1 VWAQVKHWVLGPIA
15 GAQLLSRIR
24 RDGGMAFPS
33 DPPLSHGSGADPD
46 RVLLIGGMVVG
57 GAGVASHDLALG
69 GRLAR
74 RLATRTGRGADVE
87 TRSTSRYDTAAAAA
101 MLRAEN
107 LERYDVVLIVLGV
120 RELLLPR
127 PVRVWRRDLRV
138 LFGAIAESVP
148 ASLPVLLVGVAS
160 FARDVDVPRYV
171 VDWLDDT
178 VETFNAE
185 TRRLCEETGLAEF
198 VPFDP
203 ERIAIGTGRDASL
216 VYESWA
222 VALAPALDRV
232 LALAQPA
239 HRLDDV
245 PHDEERLRAIAGL
258 GVLEGEPDPR
268 LDQIVQMA
276 RGMLGMSAALTIL
289 DDQNVHVLAAS
300 GVRSDAVV
308 PREDTFSELA
318 IGSSGAL
325 VVPDA
330 QADPQYRHVIQNP
343 GRDPVRF
350 FAGYPLEAP
359 GGERIG
365 TLCVVDQVPHEFS
378 AEETSLL
385 RDLALRAQA
394 VLWETVGAR

>member
-1 VWAQVKHWVLGPIA
+1 VWTQVKHWVLGPIA
-15 GAQLLSRIR
+15 GAWLMSRIR
-24 RDGGMAFPS
+24 HDAALTFPS
-33 DPPLSHGSGADPD
+33 DPPLSHGSGPDPD

-57 GAGVASHDLALG
+57 GAGVASFDLALG

-74 RLATRTGRGADVE
+74 RLAARTGRGADVE
-87 TRSTSRYDTAAAAA
+87 TRSTPRYDTTVAAGL
-101 MLRAEN
+101 LRAEN
-107 LERYDVVLIVLGV
+107 LDRYDVVVIVLGV

-127 PVRVWRRDLRV
+127 PVRRWRRNLRT
-138 LFGAIAESVP
+138 LFGTIAESVP
-148 ASLPVLLVGVAS
+148 ATLPVLLVGVAP
-160 FARDVDVPRYV
+160 FARDVDVPRFV
-171 VDWLDDT
+171 VRWLEDT
-178 VETFNAE
+178 VDAFNAE
-185 TRRLCEETGLAEF
+185 TRRWSESTALAQF

-203 ERIAIGTGRDASL
+203 ARVAIGSGRDASL

-222 VALAPALDRV
+222 IALAPALDRV
-232 LALAQPA
+232 LALAQPSQRSE
-239 HRLDDV
+239 HVSRDD
-245 PHDEERLRAIAGL
+245 ERKRAIAGL
-258 GVLEGEPDPR
+258 GVLQGPPDPR

-289 DDQNVHVLAAS
+289 DDRNVHVLAAS
-300 GVRSDAVV
+300 GVRADAVV
-308 PREDTFSELA
+308 PREDTFSERA
-318 IGSSGAL
+318 IGSAGAL

-330 QADPQYRHVIQNP
+330 EAEPGYRDVILNP

-378 AEETSLL
+378 AEETTLL

-394 VLWETVGAR
+394 VLWETVRAG

>member
-1 VWAQVKHWVLGPIA
+1 MNAIVHWVLGPIA
-15 GAQLLSRIR
+15 GAWLLSRIR
-24 RDGGMAFPS
+24 HDSELTFPS
-33 DPPLSHGSGADPD
+33 DPPLSHGSGPDPD

-57 GAGVASHDLALG
+57 GAGVASYDLALG

-74 RLATRTGRGADVE
+74 RLAARTGRGADVE
-87 TRSTSRYDTAAAAA
+87 TRSTARYDTAAAAA

-120 RELLLPR
+120 RELIQLR
-127 PVRVWRRDLRV
+127 PLWLWRRDVRAL
-138 LFGAIAESVP
+138 LGAIAESVP
-148 ASLPVLLVGVAS
+148 ATLPVLLVGVAP
-160 FARDVDVPRYV
+160 FARDVDVPRFV
-171 VDWLDDT
+171 VDWLDCT
-178 VETFNAE
+178 VDAFNAE
-185 TRRLCEETGLAEF
+185 ATRLCETTGVAQF
-198 VPFDP
+198 VPFAP
-203 ERIAIGTGRDASL
+203 ERIGIRSGRDASL

-222 VALAPALDRV
+222 VTLAPALDRV

-239 HRLDDV
+239 HRVEDVSDD
-245 PHDEERLRAIAGL
+245 DERLRAIAGL
-258 GVLEGEPDPR
+258 GVLVGPPDPR
-268 LDQIVQMA
+268 LDHIVQMA

-289 DDQNVHVLAAS
+289 DDRNVHVLATS

-308 PREDTFSELA
+308 PRADTFSELA
-318 IGSSGAL
+318 IESSGAL

-330 QADPQYRHVIQNP
+330 EADPQYRHVIVNP

-378 AEETSLL
+378 TDETSLL

-394 VLWETVGAR
+394 VLWETVAAR